1 MFFTFF
7 SLSFIHSIIHFIF
20 IGIYQELVWVIQ
32 IYTNKVKKDKNSD
45 FIVYV
50 IREEKDNKQVNQMI
64 KFNIK

>member
-1 MFFTFF
+1 M
-7 SLSFIHSIIHFIF
+7 
-20 IGIYQELVWVIQ
+20 IQ